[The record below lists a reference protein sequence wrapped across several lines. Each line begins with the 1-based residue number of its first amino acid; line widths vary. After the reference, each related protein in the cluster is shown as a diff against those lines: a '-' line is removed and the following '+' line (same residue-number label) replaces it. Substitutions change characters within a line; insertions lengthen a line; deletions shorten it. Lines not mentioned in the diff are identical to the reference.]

1 MVVIKNKKNGMW
13 EGGLIEEFDWRKA
26 EYPYEIYAFCGY
38 LFEGFGAESKI
49 QYVSNKEAHY

>member
-1 MVVIKNKKNGMW
+1 MW